1 MGCTPQETAREA
13 VPFYV
18 TLLALVV
25 ILVLFP
31 QIVLFLPN
39 KVFG

>member
-13 VPFYV
+13 VPFYL

-25 ILVLFP
+25 VLVVFP
-31 QIVLFLPN
+31 QIVLILPN
-39 KVFG
+39 LVFG